1 MQNINKQKGAIPLIA
16 SILVVLL
23 VLGGG
28 VYLYANKSN
37 IKESNKG
44 GKAELSDV
52 QTYSVNDPVFATSPK
67 GLFLQRNTE
76 LYDASSFDEMM
87 KVASKYDT
95 EARRAENESLFRE
108 ANEGK
113 KDAYFSFAQA
123 LMIPTSDFTQV
134 AETIDG
140 DTATVTAYDKRQQ
153 KTVASFIKEN
163 GDWKMIDIKTM
174 LTGSNN

>member
-1 MQNINKQKGAIPLIA
+1 MQNINKQKGVIPLVI
-16 SILVVLL
+16 SILVVLV

-28 VYLYANKSN
+28 VYLYTNKSN
-37 IKESNKG
+37 VEESN
-44 GKAELSDV
+44 KAELSDV
-52 QTYSVNDPVFATSPK
+52 KTYSVDDPIFATSPK
-67 GLFLQRNTE
+67 GLFLERNTE
-76 LYDASSFDEMM
+76 LYNAGSFDEMM

-95 EARRAENESLFRE
+95 EARRAENESLFKE
-108 ANEGK
+108 ANDGK
-113 KDAYFSFAQA
+113 KDAYFGFAQA

-140 DTATVTAYDKRQQ
+140 DTATVIAYDKRQQ

-163 GDWKMIDIKTM
+163 GEWKMIDIKTM